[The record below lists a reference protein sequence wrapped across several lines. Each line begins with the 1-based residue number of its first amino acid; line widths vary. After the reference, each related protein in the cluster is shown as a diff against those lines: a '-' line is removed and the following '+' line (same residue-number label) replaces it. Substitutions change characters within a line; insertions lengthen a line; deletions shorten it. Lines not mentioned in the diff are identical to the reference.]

1 MISDNNNA
9 LVTWGQVL
17 RISLLPTALADILA
31 GFALA
36 GLSRGEFRIEALL
49 FLSSA
54 LIYHGSMALND
65 WVDYKEDCELRPERP
80 LPRGLIQPMDALRAA
95 GALILVGISLAATL
109 SLPLGTWMAGIASLA
124 VGYNVWLRGKFSGPL
139 SLGVCRG
146 MHLAAPIILLA
157 PDSVG
162 DHAPLLIGYG
172 LYVFAL
178 SSLAR
183 LETKT
188 SSELKATP
196 RILIGA
202 IAAAFSAPLLLVA
215 VELDAFRGTAVS
227 LLAVL
232 GAGALLKAALP
243 SGEWTPARV
252 QAAVGISLRL
262 LLVYTA
268 ATALTGPQ
276 PYAWVAAPVIL
287 AGYPLAHGL
296 RKVFPPT

>member
-1 MISDNNNA
+1 MITENNNA
-9 LVTWGQVL
+9 VVIWGQVL
-17 RISLLPTALADILA
+17 RISLLPTALADIFA

-54 LIYHGSMALND
+54 FIYHGSMVLND
-65 WVDYKEDCELRPERP
+65 WADYEEDCVHRPERP
-80 LPRGLIQPMDALRAA
+80 LPKGLIEPTEALRVAA
-95 GALILVGISLAATL
+95 TLILVGVVLAATL
-109 SLPLGTWMAGIASLA
+109 SLPLGAWMAGIASLA
-124 VGYNVWLRGKFSGPL
+124 VGYNIWLRGKFTGPF

-157 PDSVG
+157 PDSVSG
-162 DHAPLLIGYG
+162 HAPILIGYG
-172 LYVFAL
+172 LYVFTL

-183 LETKT
+183 LETRT

-196 RILIGA
+196 QILIGV
-202 IAAAFSAPLLLVA
+202 IAVAFSAPLLLA
-215 VELDAFRGTAVS
+215 AGELDPLRRTAVT
-227 LLAVL
+227 LLAL
-232 GAGALLKAALP
+232 AGAAALIKAALP
-243 SGEWTPARV
+243 GGEWTPARV

-268 ATALTGPQ
+268 STALTGPQ
-276 PYAWVAAPVIL
+276 PYAWIAAPLIL